1 MWFNGFM
8 TPYSQYDELL
18 NKVVSAGFITVSYTV
33 SGLESVENE
42 LKTRV
47 DPLIRWIADGD
58 IDTALSENVS
68 ANVSAIFSSGH
79 SRGGKV
85 ASLAFTSHP
94 DDVLAAVL
102 VDPVDES
109 AFSPISQS
117 NPSAVAAL
125 RESGKA
131 VSVIGAGITGSCNPT
146 EGNYEKF
153 YAAGSGGSWKL
164 VIEQAGH
171 AQFVPG
177 GGRLQDVVCGAGS
190 ESRSDV
196 ADIVSA
202 DMVSW
207 FSLDAATK
215 DAFVEEASQR
225 PGVTF
230 EVKTETKDR
239 RMAAAPDGGAQ
250 EGMTGSARPQN
261 AAAPDGGGAEEG
273 RMSGSERPQNAGA
286 HAGAFAIFSIAFC
299 FF

>member
-1 MWFNGFM
+1 MWFSGFM

-33 SGLESVENE
+33 SGLQSVENE

-68 ANVSAIFSSGH
+68 ANVSAIFTSGH

-109 AFSPISQS
+109 AMSPISPS

-125 RESGKA
+125 RASGKA

-146 EGNYEKF
+146 DGNYEKF
-153 YAAGSGGSWKL
+153 YAAGSEGSWKL
-164 VIEQAGH
+164 VIKQAGH

-177 GGRLQDVVCGAGS
+177 GGSFEDVVCGAGS

-215 DAFVEEASQR
+215 DAFVKKASRR

-230 EVKTETKDR
+230 EVKAETKVDR
-239 RMAAAPDGGAQ
+239 QLAAAPDGAAR
-250 EGMTGSARPQN
+250 EEMSGSARPQT
-261 AAAPDGGGAEEG
+261 A
-273 RMSGSERPQNAGA
+273 AGA
-286 HAGAFAIFSIAFC
+286 LAGAFAIFAIAFC
-299 FF
+299 LF